1 MATLQKIFQ
10 TKRRRLFTFKLYK
23 MHFQKFTRYSFL
35 TILALLLFTGIRAQ
49 DQKIAY
55 SDPWQKA
62 GYTLL
67 EANRANVQVN
77 FSIRDFT
84 IADTRINGAPMQNII
99 LDGVMLPN
107 DEGAPNLPGTSRYIA
122 IPEGARPVLK
132 ISDYRTELIK
142 NVEVAPS
149 PRIPLE
155 TERGE
160 LEYHKGDAYSQ
171 NAFYPKNPIQI
182 SEVTE
187 IRGVDAVMLGITPFQ
202 YNPVTKELLV
212 YRDVKVEI
220 TFEGGRGEF
229 GDNRLRSRWWDPIMK
244 DVFLNYASLPEVD
257 YNQQHQQAKRNREE
271 GYEYLIVVPN
281 NPEFMQWADSIKEFR
296 QKQGIHTGIVTL
308 ADIGSNTATGLE
320 SYFNNIYNTWT
331 IPPAAILL
339 LADYGTNA
347 ANSIISPIWN
357 NYCASDN
364 IYADVNNNMM
374 PDIIFARITANNA
387 QQLQV
392 MVTKFIHYE
401 KNPPTD
407 PNFYHKPITALGW
420 QTERWFQLCSEVV
433 GGFWRK
439 QGKEPVRVNA
449 IYQGTPG
456 NVWSSTT
463 YGNTTAVVNYF
474 GPNGEQYIPQTP
486 AELGGWSGGTAAM
499 VNNAI
504 NNGAFMLQHRDHG
517 FEQGWGEPD
526 YTSSNIPALHNTDL
540 CFVFSINCLTGKYN
554 MSGECFTEKFHRYT
568 YNGQNSGAL
577 GLIAAS
583 EVSYSFVNDAYVW
596 GMFDN
601 MYPEFLPDQGG
612 PVEERDL
619 LPSFANAAGKYFL
632 KQSAW
637 PYNTNNKEV
646 TYNLF
651 HHHGGA
657 FLQVYSEVPQNLT
670 VMHNPILVSG
680 ETSFSVTAEAGAF
693 IALTVNGE
701 IIATGEATGS
711 PVSITIEP
719 QLPSTTML
727 VTITKQNYYRYEQEV
742 EVIPPAGPYIV
753 YNEMQI
759 DDASGNGNGMLDYSE
774 TVLLDMTLKNV
785 GVENANNVIATL
797 TTSDEFITII
807 NGQANFGTINANA
820 AKLLTGAFQI
830 EAAGNIP
837 DNHTVV
843 FTVSASNGTDSWASN
858 FVIKAHAP
866 LLEMISITVVDAS
879 GNNNGYLDPGETA
892 DIIFKTTNNGSSTA
906 MNISAFLSSMSPFV
920 VLNNSTYNL
929 NTLEAGASGMATFNV
944 TVIPTTP
951 IGTVLNMIYTVQS
964 GMYEIEEV
972 IGLKVGLIIED
983 FETGNFNQYDWE
995 FSGNANWTIT
1005 NISPYEGN
1013 YAAKSGTISGNQST
1027 SMKVTMDVM
1036 NDDEISFY
1044 HKVSSESNYDFLRF
1058 LIDGS
1063 VKESWSGTTQWA
1075 KATYNVS
1082 AGQHT
1087 FEWKYQKDASANN
1100 GSDCGWVD
1108 FISFPAAVS
1117 DALVAYAGPDGQVCE
1132 GETYTLNASGLNYQT
1147 VMWVTNGSGTFS
1159 NNTILNPTYTA
1170 SDGDI
1175 AAGSVTLTVTMYGNS
1190 QTMSDDMILSFIQA
1204 PGQCTAPEGETNL
1217 CQNPG
1222 TIAYQTGAMFSVT
1235 DYVWTLEPVIA
1246 GTITTNGSSA
1256 SITWNPAFA
1265 GTAQIVVS
1273 GMNACG
1279 QGIPSE
1285 PLQVVI
1291 QPLPGIASQPA
1302 GETDLCQGNAPTI
1315 YTAEVVADAET
1326 YLWQLI
1332 PGAAGT
1338 ISGTNAME
1346 ITITWNNEWKG
1357 EAMLAVK
1364 GVNECGEGEFSAALT
1379 ITLQATPEMA
1389 IQPTGDTD
1397 LCQGTAVSVYATDVI
1412 AYADTYTW
1420 EITPSEA
1427 GTISGDQSE
1436 IQINWANTWAGE
1448 AMLTVKGVNNCG
1460 EGETSAPLAI
1470 VVKAIPG
1477 IPTAPQGATN
1487 ICQGTPTTS
1496 YTSAGATF
1504 ATEYVWELMPAEAG
1518 SITASGLSAVV
1529 SWAPDFTGDAM
1540 VHLKALNECGEGG
1553 FSQALNIM
1561 LVTLPNQP
1569 QNITGAAEVCKGT
1582 MKEYNVAIIGQTSGT
1597 LWKIEPAEA
1606 ATLNFTGEDC
1616 EVSFSNEY
1624 TGAASLMVRGINDCG
1639 EGAWSEA
1646 FLITIND
1653 CTGIDEND
1661 ENVMSVYPNPT
1672 SGSFAIRLTGNDLV
1686 TLTLMN
1692 SIGKSVYTRDGMQ
1705 ISGITTTQ
1713 IEVAHLAAGIYY
1725 LKVEGAQ
1732 INASQKII
1740 IRK

>member
-1 MATLQKIFQ
+1 
-10 TKRRRLFTFKLYK
+10 

-35 TILALLLFTGIRAQ
+35 TILALMLFTGVRAQ
-49 DQKIAY
+49 EQKIAY
-55 SDPWQKA
+55 TDTWQKA

-67 EANRANVQVN
+67 EANRANVQVS
-77 FSIRDFT
+77 FSISEFT

-160 LEYHKGDAYSQ
+160 LEYHKGAAYNQ

-244 DVFLNYASLPEVD
+244 DVFLNYASLPDVD
-257 YNQQHQQAKRNREE
+257 YNQQHQQAKKNRDE
-271 GYEYLIVVPN
+271 GFEYLIVVPN

-296 QKQGIHTGIVTL
+296 QKQGILTGIVTL
-308 ADIGSNTATGLE
+308 ADIGSNSTTGLE
-320 SYFNNIYNTWT
+320 SYFNNIYSTWT

-364 IYADVNNNMM
+364 IYSDVNNNSM
-374 PDIIFARITANNA
+374 PDMIFARITANNA
-387 QQLQV
+387 QQLEV

-407 PNFYHKPITALGW
+407 PDFYHKPITALGW
-420 QTERWFQLCSEVV
+420 QTERWFQICSEVV

-439 QGKEPVRVNA
+439 QGKDPVRVNA

-474 GPNGEQYIPQTP
+474 GPNGEEYIPQTP

-499 VNNAI
+499 VNAAI

-601 MYPEFLPDQGG
+601 MYPEFMPDQGG

-632 KQSAW
+632 QQSAW

-657 FLQVYSEVPQNLT
+657 FLQVYSEVPQDLT
-670 VMHNPILVSG
+670 VMHNPVLISG
-680 ETSFSVTAEAGAF
+680 ESSFSVTAEEGAF

-701 IIATGEATGS
+701 IIGTAEATGA
-711 PVSITIEP
+711 PVSIEIEP
-719 QLPSTTML
+719 QLPANVML
-727 VTITKQNYYRYEQEV
+727 VTVTKQNFYRYGQEV
-742 EVIPPAGPYIV
+742 DIIPPAGAYIV

-759 DDASGNGNGMLDYSE
+759 DDASGNADGMLDFSE
-774 TVLLDMTLKNV
+774 NVLLDITLKNV
-785 GVENANNVIATL
+785 GVENADNVIATL
-797 TTSDEFITII
+797 STTDEFITII
-807 NGQANFGTINANA
+807 DGEADYGTISANA
-820 AKLLTGAFQI
+820 IKLLEGAFQI

-837 DNHTVV
+837 DNHTVIL
-843 FTVSASNGTDSWASN
+843 TVSASNGTDTWASN
-858 FVIKAHAP
+858 FSIKAHAP
-866 LLEMISITVVDAS
+866 VLEVLSITVDDAD

-892 DIIFKTTNNGSSTA
+892 DIIFETTNTGSSA
-906 MNISAFLSSMSPFV
+906 ALDVSAALSSISPFV
-920 VLNNSTYNL
+920 TLNNSTYNL
-929 NTLEAGASGMATFNV
+929 NTLEAGVSSMATFNV

-951 IGTVLNMIYTVQS
+951 IGTVINMVYNVES
-964 GMYEIEEV
+964 GMYEIEEL

-983 FETGNFNQYDWE
+983 FESGNFSQYDWE
-995 FSGNANWTIT
+995 FSGNANWVVT
-1005 NISPYEGN
+1005 NVSPYEGS

-1027 SMKVTMDVM
+1027 SLKVTMDVM

-1058 LIDGS
+1058 LIDGNIQD
-1063 VKESWSGTTQWA
+1063 SWSGATQWA
-1075 KATYNVS
+1075 LATYNVS
-1082 AGQHT
+1082 AGEHT
-1087 FEWKYQKDASANN
+1087 FEWKYQKDQSVNS
-1100 GSDCGWVD
+1100 GSDCGWID
-1108 FISFPAAVS
+1108 FISFPAAMN
-1117 DALVAYAGPDGQVCE
+1117 DAMAVFAGLDGQICE
-1132 GETYTLNASGLNYQT
+1132 GEIYTLNASGLNYET
-1147 VMWVTNGSGTFS
+1147 VLWETSGSGTFS
-1159 NNTILNPTYTA
+1159 DNAIINPTYTH
-1170 SDGDI
+1170 SDDDI
-1175 AAGSVTLTVTMYGNS
+1175 ALGQVTLTVSIFGNS
-1190 QTMSDDMILSFIQA
+1190 QNMSDSMILDF
-1204 PGQCTAPEGETNL
+1204 
-1217 CQNPG
+1217 
-1222 TIAYQTGAMFSVT
+1222 M
-1235 DYVWTLEPVIA
+1235 
-1246 GTITTNGSSA
+1246 
-1256 SITWNPAFA
+1256 
-1265 GTAQIVVS
+1265 
-1273 GMNACG
+1273 
-1279 QGIPSE
+1279 
-1285 PLQVVI
+1285 
-1291 QPLPGIASQPA
+1291 PLPDQCAMPE
-1302 GETDLCQGNAPTI
+1302 GETDLCQGTDPTS
-1315 YTAEVVADAET
+1315 YTVDTVAHADY

-1332 PGAAGT
+1332 PA
-1338 ISGTNAME
+1338 
-1346 ITITWNNEWKG
+1346 
-1357 EAMLAVK
+1357 
-1364 GVNECGEGEFSAALT
+1364 
-1379 ITLQATPEMA
+1379 
-1389 IQPTGDTD
+1389 
-1397 LCQGTAVSVYATDVI
+1397 
-1412 AYADTYTW
+1412 
-1420 EITPSEA
+1420 EA
-1427 GTISGDQSE
+1427 GTIAGIGME
-1436 IQINWANTWAGE
+1436 IEITWNITWTGE
-1448 AMLTVKGVNNCG
+1448 AELSAKGV
-1460 EGETSAPLAI
+1460 
-1470 VVKAIPG
+1470 
-1477 IPTAPQGATN
+1477 
-1487 ICQGTPTTS
+1487 
-1496 YTSAGATF
+1496 
-1504 ATEYVWELMPAEAG
+1504 
-1518 SITASGLSAVV
+1518 
-1529 SWAPDFTGDAM
+1529 
-1540 VHLKALNECGEGG
+1540 
-1553 FSQALNIM
+1553 
-1561 LVTLPNQP
+1561 
-1569 QNITGAAEVCKGT
+1569 
-1582 MKEYNVAIIGQTSGT
+1582 
-1597 LWKIEPAEA
+1597 
-1606 ATLNFTGEDC
+1606 
-1616 EVSFSNEY
+1616 
-1624 TGAASLMVRGINDCG
+1624 NDCG
-1639 EGAWSEA
+1639 EGVWSEA
-1646 FLITIND
+1646 FVITIND

-1661 ENVMSVYPNPT
+1661 NSQMSVYPNPANDGFT
-1672 SGSFAIRLTGNDLV
+1672 IRLSGNDV
-1686 TLTLMN
+1686 VKLTLVN
-1692 SIGKSVYTRDGMQ
+1692 TIGRTVYSHFEMQ
-1705 ISGITTTQ
+1705 VNGTATTQ
-1713 IEVAHLAAGIYY
+1713 IDVSQMATGMYF
-1725 LKVEGAQ
+1725 LKVEGTT
-1732 INASQKII
+1732 INTSQKVI
-1740 IRK
+1740 IRR